1 MNESDFTLHVTII
14 ISFEREILN
23 FRSFLSKS
31 KWNKKKN
38 LIPIIIIRPHL
49 NVLMNFKFMAEK
61 FTLNFMQIRCKLL

>member
-1 MNESDFTLHVTII
+1 MNESDFTLRVTII

-31 KWNKKKN
+31 GIKKKN

-61 FTLNFMQIRCKLL
+61 FTLKFMQIRCKLL

>member
-1 MNESDFTLHVTII
+1 MNKSDFTLRVTII

-31 KWNKKKN
+31 GIKKKN

>member
-1 MNESDFTLHVTII
+1 MNESDFTLRVTII

-31 KWNKKKN
+31 GIKKN